1 MSKIE
6 KIHAREILDSRGN
19 PTLECEITLEDGSFG
34 RAAVPSGAST
44 GSHEALELRDSDPKR
59 YLGTG
64 TLTAVSNVN
73 TKIDEALNGFESGL
87 QAEFDK
93 KLIDLDGTEFK
104 SNLGANAILSVSLA
118 YAWASAANQKK
129 KLYQYIGELFG
140 NTDFILPRPMMNIMN
155 GGKHADWATDIQE
168 YMIIPM
174 KPNTWAEN
182 LRICTEIYLT
192 LGKLI
197 KGKGLSTNVGNEG
210 GYAPSLTS
218 NQEAIDLIVAAIAK
232 AGYVLGEDVKLGFD
246 AAASEFYNPDT
257 KMYDLKRDQKTLTNL
272 QMVDWAA
279 ELCEKYPF
287 ESIEDWAF
295 EDDFEGWAA
304 LTARIGDKVQIV
316 GDDLLV
322 TNVKRIETAIQ
333 DKLCN
338 ALLVKMN
345 QIGTLTETLR
355 AMQMAKDAGWNN
367 VCSHRSG
374 ETEDVT
380 LAHLVVGTGAGQIK
394 CGAPA
399 RSDRN
404 AKYNE
409 LLRIEEHLQGIA

>member
-1 MSKIE
+1 MAKIE

-19 PTLECEITLEDGSFG
+19 PTVECEITLDDGSFG

-44 GSHEALELRDSDPKR
+44 GTHEALELRDGDKSR

-64 TLTAVSNVN
+64 TKTAVENIN
-73 TKIDEALNGFESGL
+73 TIIKNELLGYDSGRQES
-87 QAEFDK
+87 FDRK
-93 KLIDLDGTEFK
+93 MLDLDGTDNK
-104 SNLGANAILSVSLA
+104 SKLGANAILAVSLA
-118 YAWASAANQKK
+118 YSWASSFSNGQ
-129 KLYQYIGELFG
+129 KLYEYVGTLYG
-140 NTDFILPRPMMNIMN
+140 NSNFVLPRPMMNIMN

-168 YMIIPM
+168 YMILPM
-174 KPNTWAEN
+174 KENSWAEN
-182 LRICTEIYLT
+182 LRMCAEVYLH

-210 GYAPSLTS
+210 GYAPSLSS
-218 NQEAIDLIVAAIAK
+218 NQEAIDLIVEAINK
-232 AGYVLGEDVKLGFD
+232 AGYKLGEDFKLGFD
-246 AAASEFYNPDT
+246 AAASEFYNPET
-257 KMYDLKRDQKTLTNL
+257 KNYDLKRDGKTLTNME
-272 QMVDWAA
+272 MVDWAE
-279 ELCEKYPF
+279 ELCNKYPF
-287 ESIEDWAF
+287 ESIEDWFF
-295 EDDFEGWAA
+295 EDDFEGWAE
-304 LTARIGDKVQIV
+304 LTKRLGDKIQIV

-322 TNVKRIETAIQ
+322 TNVKRIEHAIN

-345 QIGTLTETLR
+345 QIGTLTETLE
-355 AMQMAKDAGWNN
+355 AMKMAEAAGWKN
-367 VCSHRSG
+367 VVSHRSG

-380 LAHLVVGTGAGQIK
+380 LAHVVVGTGAGQIK

-409 LLRIEEHLQGIA
+409 LLRIEEHLNGIA

>member
-19 PTLECEITLEDGSFG
+19 PTIECEITLEDGSYG
-34 RAAVPSGAST
+34 RAAVPSGSST
-44 GSHEALELRDSDPKR
+44 GSHEALELRDKDPKR

-64 TLTAVSNVN
+64 TLTAVKNVN
-73 TKIDEALNGFESGL
+73 TTIDAALCGFESSL
-87 QAEFDK
+87 QADFDQ
-93 KLIDLDGTEFK
+93 KLIDLDGTEYK

-118 YAWASAANQKK
+118 YAWASAMSQNK
-129 KLYQYIGELFG
+129 KLYEYIGELFG
-140 NTDFILPRPMMNIMN
+140 NTNFILPRPMMNIMN

-168 YMIIPM
+168 YMVIPM

-182 LRICTEIYLT
+182 LRICTEIYLN

-197 KGKGLSTNVGNEG
+197 KSKGLSTNVGNEG

-218 NQEAIDLIVAAIAK
+218 NQEAIDLIVAAIEK
-232 AGYVLGEDVKLGFD
+232 AGYKLGEDVKLGFD
-246 AAASEFYNPDT
+246 AAASEFYNEET
-257 KMYDLKRDQKTLTNL
+257 KQYDLKRDKKTLSNI
-272 QMVDWAA
+272 QMVDWAE
-279 ELCEKYPF
+279 ELCKKYPF

-295 EDDFEGWAA
+295 EDDLEGWGA
-304 LTARIGDKVQIV
+304 LTARIGENVQIV

-322 TNVKRIETAIQ
+322 TNVKRIEMAIEK
-333 DKLCN
+333 KLCN

-345 QIGTLTETLR
+345 QIGTLTETLH
-355 AMQMAKDAGWNN
+355 AMKMAKDAGWNN
-367 VCSHRSG
+367 VVSHRSG

-399 RSDRN
+399 RSERN